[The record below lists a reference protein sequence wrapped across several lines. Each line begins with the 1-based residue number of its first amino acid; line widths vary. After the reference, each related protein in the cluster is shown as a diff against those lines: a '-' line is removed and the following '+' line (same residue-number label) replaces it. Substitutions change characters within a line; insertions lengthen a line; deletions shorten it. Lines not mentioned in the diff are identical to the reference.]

1 MSSVA
6 AQTSSKMAGLTE
18 IGQSIWL
25 DNLRRSLVEGGEL
38 KALIADGLRGLTSN
52 PAILE
57 KALAGST
64 DYDAQIKALE
74 SDKDL
79 DAKALY
85 EQLTIA
91 DIQKAA
97 DLFADL
103 YKSTKAAGKGLD
115 GFVSLEVSP
124 YLANDTEGTLAEA
137 RRLWAAVNRPNLMIK
152 VPGTDAGLVAIKQ
165 LISEGINVNVTLLFA
180 KATYERVL
188 EAYISGLEMR
198 VKAGHPVD
206 SVASVASFFVSRIDS
221 SIDAIIE
228 KRLSDP
234 KLSDKDKEP
243 LTKLEGTIAVANAKM
258 AYQHY
263 KTVTESERWKALAGK
278 GAHVQRLLWAST
290 GVKNPKYSDVR
301 YVNELIGK
309 NTVNTVPPATLD
321 AFIDHGTVADTL
333 ELTVKESRA
342 MLESLAA
349 LGISLDQVTSEL
361 LTDGLKLFE
370 EAFDRLLANVEK
382 KRTGLLA
389 NLLDRQT
396 LKLPEALQ
404 TEVDKVLKDW
414 QSNGKVRRLYAKDA
428 TLWTNKDESK
438 WLGWLDITQEQQ
450 SHLHQLVNLQKEIKE
465 KGYKHAVLLGMGG
478 SSLGPEVLRL
488 TFGSAKGFPSLLVLD
503 STDPEQIAT
512 LEKKID
518 YKSTVFIVSSKSG
531 STLEPNIF
539 KQYFYT
545 RAKEVLGAKVG
556 EAFIAV
562 TDPGSHMEEVAKRDG
577 FAHIFHG
584 LPSIGGRYSV
594 LSNFGMVPAA
604 VLGIDLGKFLDR
616 VDLMVHSCASSVP
629 ATSNP
634 GVMLGALLG
643 VACNQGKDKVTF
655 ITSAGLRSVG
665 SWLEQLLAES
675 TGKQGKGIVPVDLEP
690 LKGAAVYGKDRV
702 FIHLKLEGDVDDY
715 QEKYVAALAEAGHPV
730 VSLVVPEVYDLGQE
744 FFRWE
749 IATAVAGA
757 VIGINSFDQ
766 PDVEASKIVTKELTA
781 EYEKNGS
788 LPKETPFMEE
798 DGIAIFPSQRTLKK
812 LSAEK
817 PAGLKEAL
825 RSFLLDT
832 AAGDYLAFLAYIEM
846 NESHE
851 KTLTDIRANA
861 LEKRKVATCLGFGPR
876 FLHSTGQAYKG
887 GPNSGVFL
895 QITAGNEKD
904 LAVPDQKYS
913 FSTVKLA
920 QARGDFEVL
929 SQRDRRALRIH
940 LGNNADDGLKKLSKL
955 MTEALS

>member
-1 MSSVA
+1 MTSVA
-6 AQTSSKMAGLTE
+6 AQTKSKMSGLHE

-25 DNLRRSLVEGGEL
+25 DNLRRSLVDGGEL
-38 KALIADGLRGLTSN
+38 KALIDDGLRGLTSN

-74 SDKDL
+74 ATKDL
-79 DAKALY
+79 DAKGLY
-85 EQLTIA
+85 EKLTIV

-97 DLFADL
+97 DLFKDV
-103 YKSTKAAGKGLD
+103 YKSSHRTD
-115 GFVSLEVSP
+115 GFVSQEVSP
-124 YLANDTEGTLAEA
+124 YLADDTEGTLAEA
-137 RRLWAAVNRPNLMIK
+137 RRLWGEVNRNNLMIK

-180 KATYERVL
+180 RAKYERVL
-188 EAYISGLEMR
+188 EAYISGLEAR
-198 VKAGHPVD
+198 VKAGLPIEG
-206 SVASVASFFVSRIDS
+206 VASVASFFVSRIDS
-221 SIDAIIE
+221 SVDAIVE
-228 KRLSDP
+228 KRLNDP
-234 KLSDKDKEP
+234 KTSDKDKEA
-243 LTKLEGTIAVANAKM
+243 LSKIAGTIAVANAKM

-263 KTVTESERWKALAGK
+263 KTVTESQRWKDLAAK

-301 YVNELIGK
+301 YINELIGK
-309 NTVNTVPPATLD
+309 DTVNTVPPATLD
-321 AFIDHGTVADTL
+321 AFVDHGTVASTL
-333 ELTVKESRA
+333 EEGLKEARGH
-342 MLESLAA
+342 LESMAN
-349 LGISLDQVTSEL
+349 LGISLDQVTTDL
-361 LTDGLKLFE
+361 LADGLKLFE

-382 KRTGLLA
+382 KRTGVLA

-396 LKLPEALQ
+396 LKLTPELQ
-404 TEVDKVLKDW
+404 AEVDNVLKDW
-414 QSNGKVRRLYAKDA
+414 QTNGKVRRLYAKDA
-428 TLWTNKDESK
+428 SLWTNKDESK

-450 SHLHQLVNLQKEIKE
+450 SHLHRLDNLQKEIKDR
-465 KGYKHAVLLGMGG
+465 GYKHAVLLGMGG

-503 STDPEQIAT
+503 STDPEQIAA

-539 KQYFYT
+539 KQYFFH
-545 RAKEVLGAKVG
+545 RAKELLGAKVAG
-556 EAFIAV
+556 ERFIAV

-577 FAHIFHG
+577 FGHIFYG

-604 VLGIDLGKFLDR
+604 VLGIDLHKFLDR

-629 ATSNP
+629 AANNP
-634 GVMLGALLG
+634 GVRLGALLG
-643 VACNQGKDKVTF
+643 VACNQGRDKVTF
-655 ITSAGLRSVG
+655 ITSSSLRSVG

-690 LKGAAVYGKDRV
+690 LCGAAVYGKDRV
-702 FIHLKLEGDVDDY
+702 FVHLKLEGDVDEY
-715 QEKYVAALAEAGHPV
+715 QEKYVQTLIEAGHPV

-749 IATAVAGA
+749 IATAVAGS

-766 PDVEASKIVTKELTA
+766 PDVEASKIVTRQLTE

-788 LPKETPFMEE
+788 LPKEEAFMEE
-798 DGIAIFPSQRTLKK
+798 DGIAIYPSKRTLKK
-812 LSAEK
+812 LQSENHK
-817 PAGLKEAL
+817 SLKDAL
-825 RSFLLDT
+825 KSFLLDT

-851 KTLTDIRANA
+851 KELTDIRQLA

-887 GPNSGVFL
+887 GPNTGVFL
-895 QITAGNEKD
+895 QITAGTERD
-904 LAVPDQKYS
+904 LAVP
-913 FSTVKLA
+913 
-920 QARGDFEVL
+920 
-929 SQRDRRALRIH
+929 
-940 LGNNADDGLKKLSKL
+940 
-955 MTEALS
+955 

>member
-6 AQTSSKMAGLTE
+6 AKVSPLKALND

-25 DNLRRSLVEGGEL
+25 DNLRRSLLDGGEL
-38 KALIADGLRGLTSN
+38 KALINNGLRGLTSN
-52 PAILE
+52 PSILE
-57 KALAGST
+57 KALSGSA
-64 DYDAQIKALE
+64 DYDEQIKELE
-74 SDKDL
+74 SNKDL

-85 EQLTIA
+85 EKLTIK

-97 DLFADL
+97 DLFADV
-103 YKSTKAAGKGLD
+103 YKSANGAD

-137 RRLWAAVNRPNLMIK
+137 RRLWKEVSRPNLMVK
-152 VPGTDAGLVAIKQ
+152 VPGTDEGLVAIKQ

-180 KATYERVL
+180 RAQYERVL
-188 EAYISGLEMR
+188 EAYISGLEAR
-198 VKAGHPVD
+198 VKANQPID
-206 SVASVASFFVSRIDS
+206 KVASVASFFVSRIDS
-221 SIDAIIE
+221 AVDALIE
-228 KRLSDP
+228 KKLSDP

-243 LTKLEGTIAVANAKM
+243 LNKVAGTIAIANAKM

-263 KTVTESERWKALAGK
+263 KTVIESQRWKDLVAK
-278 GAHVQRLLWAST
+278 GAMPQRVLWAST
-290 GVKNPKYSDVR
+290 STKNPKFKDVR
-301 YVNELIGK
+301 YIDDLIGK

-321 AFIDHGTVADTL
+321 AFIDHGTVALTL
-333 ELTVKESRA
+333 EDGLKEARA
-342 MLESLAA
+342 NLESLAN
-349 LGISLDQVTSEL
+349 LGISIDQVTADL
-361 LTDGLKLFE
+361 LTEGQALFA

-396 LKLPEALQ
+396 IKLEAALQ
-404 TEVDKVLKDW
+404 TEVDATIKDW
-414 QSNGKVRRLYAKDA
+414 QSNGKVRRLFAKDA

-450 SHLHQLVNLQKEIKE
+450 SHLHQLINLQKEVKA

-488 TFGSAKGFPSLLVLD
+488 TYGSAKGYPVLLVLD

-512 LEKKID
+512 LEKKINI
-518 YKSTVFIVSSKSG
+518 KETVFIVSSKSG

-539 KQYFYT
+539 KQYFFQK
-545 RAKEVLGAKVG
+545 AKEALGAK
-556 EAFIAV
+556 EAGLRFIAV
-562 TDPGSHMEEVAKRDG
+562 TDPGSHMEEVARRDG
-577 FAHIFHG
+577 FGHIFHG

-604 VLGIDLGKFLDR
+604 VLGVDLAKFLDR
-616 VDLMVHSCASSVP
+616 VELMVHSCASSVP
-629 ATSNP
+629 ASANP
-634 GVMLGALLG
+634 GVVLGAVLG
-643 VACNQGKDKVTF
+643 VAANHGKDKVTF
-655 ITSAGLRSVG
+655 ITSSSLRSVG

-675 TGKQGKGIVPVDLEP
+675 TGKLGKGIVPVDLEP
-690 LKGAAVYGKDRV
+690 LKGASVYGKDRV
-702 FIHLKLEGDVDDY
+702 FVHLKLEADVDRFN
-715 QEKYVAALAEAGHPV
+715 EEYVQTLAEAGHPV
-730 VSLVVPEVYDLGQE
+730 VSIVVPDVYDLGQE

-757 VIGINSFDQ
+757 VIGINAFDQ
-766 PDVEASKIVTKELTA
+766 PDVEASKIVTKKLTE

-788 LPKETPFMEE
+788 LPKETPFLE
-798 DGIAIFPSQRTLKK
+798 DKENNLSIFPSQRTLKK
-812 LSAEK
+812 LQGEK
-817 PAGLKEAL
+817 PKSLKEAL

-832 AAGDYLAFLAYIEM
+832 AGGDYLAFLAYVEM

-851 KTLTDIRANA
+851 KTLTAMRGLA

-887 GPNSGVFL
+887 GPNNGVFL

-904 LAVPDQKYS
+904 LAVPDQKYT

-940 LGNNADDGLKKLSKL
+940 IGDNADAGLAKLSKL
-955 MTEALS
+955 IEEALG